1 MTAIRSFFLS
11 LSLLMFCPVSFGADT
26 SACMNCHDAD
36 EFSEMSAADI
46 VADTRDPGIPP
57 HKRFAD
63 LSDAELQ
70 TIADKLSG
78 G

>member
-1 MTAIRSFFLS
+1 MKKINAFFIS
-11 LSLLMFCPVSFGADT
+11 LSLLMLSPISFGADT

-46 VADTRDPGIPP
+46 VADVKDPGIPP

-63 LSDAELQ
+63 LSDADIQ
-70 TIADKLSG
+70 AIADKLSG
-78 G
+78 S